1 MAVRTDFAVGEV
13 LEAGDLNDTFASKP
27 TKTTGTSAPGT
38 PATGD
43 IWFDTNSSPAAAK
56 FYDGA
61 SWQSLGSGGGATASI
76 GLEAVFMMMG
86 A

>member
-1 MAVRTDFAVGEV
+1 MAVRTDFVIGEV
-13 LEAGDLNDTFASKP
+13 LQAQDLDDTFASKP

-61 SWQSLGSGGGATASI
+61 SWQSLGSAGGASI
-76 GLEAVFMMMG
+76 GLEAVFLLMG